1 MRKNAAS
8 PAPARGKDKKQG
20 RVLVAALAALVIL
33 GTSCALI
40 RPAVTI
46 SRGCEK
52 KEHTHTDSCYEQVTV
67 AKHVAAHCTA
77 GEATVLHQH
86 DTSCYDEAGNLWC
99 PLAELSEHQH
109 TGTCYEVTNH
119 LHNPSCYETQRGA
132 LLCKVPE
139 EEAEHT
145 HVATCFDAEGNS
157 ICGMEGTSGHGHD
170 DGCYQMTEVCICG
183 HNEGETRVLSCTL
196 PEASAHTHTA
206 AGGCYDE
213 AGALVCEKP
222 ELARHTH
229 TQDCFTVAEEPVD
242 TQSCTCGLEE
252 DESHTHS
259 ARCYG
264 TWRLVCGLEEHQHG
278 EACAPDY
285 LCGLDEHTHTD
296 ACLDEEGVQVCGKQ
310 AHTHGEDCLPAI
322 EPAYVC
328 GLAEHTHGETCVDEE
343 GNLVCELSEHTHG
356 DECLAAKA
364 PEYVCGLEEHTHD
377 ETCADEEGNLIC
389 GLTAHTHGAECLK
402 VAYICGLEE
411 HTHVGTCFDAEG
423 ALICGL
429 AEHTH
434 TESCVKPPEEI
445 VCGKAEHLH
454 EEGTCFDEAGNLICA
469 LEDHLHTAA
478 CVVLSEAARAKVE
491 AVIAAIEG
499 LKSAEELTVYF
510 AGLEDAGDEDA
521 LVLAMLEEQEA
532 FGAVCEQYYEL
543 SEGQKLCVTNKEK
556 LEQLS
561 ELWNGTATL
570 ADPKYMAQTVNS
582 DIRLNLFDYGSY
594 INTRN
599 DNGTRLLPKSFY
611 FYHLDGPD
619 PDNTTGATVSALDGF
634 YLTADSKLTDK
645 KYIHDYGINEEAGKY
660 FPGTVPSIKKTLG
673 TDGYP
678 VLTED
683 NTDYSLSVL
692 FQTENASTYWGHG
705 NPNTSWGMGNGTYYT
720 SQATLRANTK
730 YIENETA
737 KDEYGNVYTYSGYQ
751 TGYAS
756 KYFPVDGN
764 GDGKNDDG
772 GLFWKD
778 ADGYYVYDSAQKSAY
793 FDDSTKR
800 FSVSD
805 MLIAPGHVL
814 GKYQS
819 ETIPNKYHNG
829 NFLPFNKI
837 GTNFTTRKLTW
848 EGGEHTTAYTPYTGT
863 ANQSEVA
870 NLGFGMS
877 MEIDFYMPANG
888 KVNGKDMVFEFKG
901 DDDVWVFID
910 DVLVLNIGGT
920 HGAEYGA
927 INFAT
932 GAVTNPNGKTTGAY
946 LRDCFTNAGKNVTS
960 FNGNTFSDWSNH
972 TLKFFYLE
980 RGGNISYCSLKFN
993 LQTLPP
999 ESLTVRKELTA
1010 DGTDVDKATV
1020 AHLKDTVS
1028 YQYRVLTADGKS
1040 ALIGEGES
1048 YTLYASDTD
1057 TTGTTKTVGKGGI
1070 FELKSGQRAVF
1081 EDMSQYFAVG
1091 TSGDACKYIVQEI
1104 MPSGLTGQYGS
1115 VSYAI
1120 SGAGGSQKVDGIAA
1134 QTGFTG
1140 YNSGVC
1146 SALQSTT
1153 VNYTNCVAT
1162 EKLAALNITKATAG
1176 TVSAGDAN
1184 AAYTFCVEL
1193 GGVKL
1198 PAGTKY
1204 TVGTSEK
1211 TVTAEGQIQLKAGE
1225 TAQIRL
1231 LAGTAYKVKEV
1242 IPTGAEYTA
1251 TYRPENGTKDA
1262 AEGSV
1267 TTPGETVTV
1276 TVTNTYSMGAL
1287 TLTKLVNNTADPSNT
1302 SGSFTFQLT
1311 TTSDLGTTSFPY
1323 TITSVGADGKETVSE
1338 PKTLTFTKTAVA
1350 GEEGKFT
1357 YTATLTLQH
1366 NQTATVSDLPAEV
1379 SFTVTETTTDGYSVS
1394 WTKSVEGDTDGT
1406 KTKTGTG
1413 ANAPAVTIALGE
1425 TICLTCTNT
1434 RGVELPQTGGAGT
1447 FRFTA
1452 GGLLLILAA
1461 VWLFGRYNF
1470 PRRARNKQ
1478 N

>member
-8 PAPARGKDKKQG
+8 PARGRGKDKEQG

-52 KEHTHTDSCYEQVTV
+52 KEHTHTDACYEQVTV

-86 DTSCYDEAGNLWC
+86 DTSCYDEAGKLWC

-119 LHNPSCYETQRGA
+119 LHNPSCYAAQRGA
-132 LLCKVPE
+132 LLCKVPA

-145 HVATCFDAEGNS
+145 HVATCFDAEGQP
-157 ICGMEGTSGHGHD
+157 ICGMEGTSGHEHD

-196 PEASAHTHTA
+196 PEASAHTHTVE
-206 AGGCYDE
+206 GGCFDE

-222 ELARHTH
+222 ELARHAH

-252 DESHTHS
+252 DESHTHG

-278 EACAPDY
+278 AECAPDY
-285 LCGLDEHTHTD
+285 ICGLEEHTHTD

-310 AHTHGEDCLPAI
+310 AHQHEEGCLPAEAPEYI
-322 EPAYVC
+322 C

-343 GNLVCELSEHTHG
+343 GNLVCGLSEHTHG

-377 ETCADEEGNLIC
+377 ETCADEDGNLIC

-402 VAYICGLEE
+402 IEYICGLEE

-469 LEDHLHTAA
+469 LEDHLHTAE

-491 AVIAAIEG
+491 AVIAAIDG

-532 FGAVCEQYYEL
+532 FSAVCEQYYGL
-543 SEGQKLCVTNKEK
+543 SEGQKLCVTNREK

-570 ADPKYMAQTVNS
+570 PAIGNPGYREGTIHKN
-582 DIRLNLFDYGSY
+582 IHLHLFDYGTN
-594 INTRN
+594 INNWTDPDTNQPQDALSFANNINEYRPALDGNYNN
-599 DNGTRLLPKSFY
+599 DN
-611 FYHLDGPD
+611 
-619 PDNTTGATVSALDGF
+619 NTTGNPAMKRTLTPHDGEEK
-634 YLTADSKLTDK
+634 YPETAD
-645 KYIHDYGINEEAGKY
+645 GKSLY
-660 FPGTVPSIKKTLG
+660 YLFQEKDKTLFLG
-673 TDGYP
+673 TTTQGT
-678 VLTED
+678 TEKEAND
-683 NTDYSLSVL
+683 AYKKCIAETTIN
-692 FQTENASTYWGHG
+692 G
-705 NPNTSWGMGNGTYYT
+705 NYKND
-720 SQATLRANTK
+720 TK
-730 YIENETA
+730 
-737 KDEYGNVYTYSGYQ
+737 
-751 TGYAS
+751 YAS
-756 KYFPVDGN
+756 KSFAVN
-764 GDGKNDDG
+764 GDG
-772 GLFWKD
+772 GLFNYD
-778 ADGYYVYDSAQKSAY
+778 EATGYYTYDSADESAHFLIDEQRFEKS
-793 FDDSTKR
+793 DI
-800 FSVSD
+800 
-805 MLIAPGHVL
+805 LITPSYLNGAGRT
-814 GKYQS
+814 Q
-819 ETIPNKYHNG
+819 NG
-829 NFLPFNKI
+829 NFLPFNKLLDD
-837 GTNFTTRKLTW
+837 FTQRNVN
-848 EGGEHTTAYTPYTGT
+848 GGKKAGETA
-863 ANQSEVA
+863 ANNNA
-870 NLGFGMS
+870 GNRDKGKIINLGFGMT
-877 MEIDFYMPANG
+877 MEIEFYMPKGG
-888 KVNGKDMVFEFKG
+888 KVNGAGMIFEFEG

-910 DVLVLNIGGT
+910 DVLVLDIGGI
-920 HGAEYGA
+920 HGAQYGS
-927 INFAT
+927 INFASGVIT
-932 GAVTNPNGKTTGAY
+932 DNNGTKAGDNLKA
-946 LRDCFTNAGKNVTS
+946 CFDAAGESTAG
-960 FNGNTFSDWSNH
+960 FNGNTFADWTKH
-972 TLKFFYLE
+972 TLKFYYLE
-980 RGGNISYCSLKFN
+980 RGGNISYCRLKFN
-993 LQTLPP
+993 MPALPDG
-999 ESLTVRKELTA
+999 SLTVGKELEA
-1010 DGTDVDKATV
+1010 DDDTDAAVVEHLEGTLA
-1020 AHLKDTVS
+1020 
-1028 YQYRVLTADGKS
+1028 YQYQVIKKV
-1040 ALIGEGES
+1040 GETEEILKNAP
-1048 YTLYASDTD
+1048 YTLLVGTA
-1057 TTGTTKTVGKGGI
+1057 TTGTAMRTDKDTGI
-1070 FELKSGQRAVF
+1070 FSLLPGQKAQFENMKEYFKNGDGSYPAEGTYFVRELIPEGQ
-1081 EDMSQYFAVG
+1081 
-1091 TSGDACKYIVQEI
+1091 
-1104 MPSGLTGQYGS
+1104 TGQYSG
-1115 VSYAI
+1115 VSYTVSGGTNTQGITGQAVDTTFMGYD
-1120 SGAGGSQKVDGIAA
+1120 SGAMSMLESNFVI
-1134 QTGFTG
+1134 
-1140 YNSGVC
+1140 
-1146 SALQSTT
+1146 
-1153 VNYTNCVAT
+1153 YTNCVDT
-1162 EKLAALNITKATAG
+1162 EKLSTLEIEKVARGAP
-1176 TVSAGDAN
+1176 AGDTTT
-1184 AAYTFCVEL
+1184 YTFCVEL
-1193 GGVKL
+1193 GGVNL
-1198 PAGTKY
+1198 PAGTAY
-1204 TVGTSEK
+1204 TVTSTNADGTTTTANK
-1211 TVTAEGQIQLKAGE
+1211 TVATEGQIQLKAGE

-1231 LAGTAYKVKEV
+1231 LAGTAYKVTEV

-1251 TYRPENGTKDA
+1251 TYSPENKTKDA

-1267 TTPGETVTV
+1267 TTPGATATV

-1302 SGSFTFQLT
+1302 SGTFTFQLT
-1311 TTSDLGTTSFPY
+1311 TVSADVDGKSFPVAV
-1323 TITSVGADGKETVSE
+1323 TDKDGKTVTGAPTS
-1338 PKTLTFTKTAVA
+1338 LSFTKSGEDTNVKYTA
-1350 GEEGKFT
+1350 EIT
-1357 YTATLTLQH
+1357 LQHSQTATL
-1366 NQTATVSDLPAEV
+1366 SDLPAGV

-1394 WTKSVEGDTDGT
+1394 WTKSVEGDEDGSET
-1406 KTKTGTG
+1406 KTETG
-1413 ANAPAVTIALGE
+1413 ANAPAVTIASGE

-1434 RGVELPQTGGAGT
+1434 RGVALPQTGGAGT